1 MKEKVLRYDLAFS
14 KGEQIGMELYEDRI
28 KCRATEEKAIE
39 IAYRDMVSCKRY
51 IRELYIIS
59 KGISDGVYGNR
70 YISFLFDTKE
80 TAAFYY
86 QFIYK
91 RVSEATQLE
100 ESDED
105 TEASSKPV
113 FTFASTVGLTE
124 GNMRIYNDKIV
135 YSGNLQD
142 RELEVYF
149 VDVRDVI
156 KSFGCIRV
164 LFANGRNLSFQV
176 PKALFQSVMTYL
188 QEHVRGEEEQIQKE
202 EH

>member
-14 KGEQIGMELYEDRI
+14 KGKQIGMELYEDRI

-59 KGISDGVYGNR
+59 KEISDGVYGNR
-70 YISFLFDTKE
+70 YISFLFETKE
-80 TAAFYY
+80 IATFYY

-105 TEASSKPV
+105 TGMLGKPA
-113 FTFASTVGLTE
+113 FTFASTIGLTE
-124 GNMRIYNDKIV
+124 GIMRVYNDSIV
-135 YSGNLQD
+135 YSGNIRDGELKVYYTELQ
-142 RELEVYF
+142 
-149 VDVRDVI
+149 DVI
-156 KSFGCIRV
+156 KSFGCIRI
-164 LFANGRNLSFQV
+164 LLKNGRNLSFQV
-176 PKALFQSVMTYL
+176 PKVLFQSVMTYL
-188 QEHVRGEEEQIQKE
+188 QEHVRAVEEQI
-202 EH
+202 